1 MAKFRKMLKP
11 MGFLMGYV
19 SKYRLILAAAI
30 FFVLTGAA
38 ASVTAPYLIKPIVN
52 DYLLPGDIP
61 GLVSMLVLLAVV
73 YAVITVSGYC
83 DGHQV
88 TLKL

>member
-30 FFVLTGAA
+30 FFT
-38 ASVTAPYLIKPIVN
+38 IW
-52 DYLLPGDIP
+52 
-61 GLVSMLVLLAVV
+61 
-73 YAVITVSGYC
+73 
-83 DGHQV
+83 
-88 TLKL
+88 